1 MGRGGRPGLIGVAA
15 RTAVVAGT
23 ASAVSGRVA
32 ARQQQQAAARE
43 APAAPAEAAAPAAPA
58 PPVAAPA
65 PPAPAAAALDDQAL
79 SALERLGGLY
89 AQGLLSEAEF
99 AAAKQ
104 RVLAP

>member
-1 MGRGGRPGLIGVAA
+1 MIGRRLGRGGRPGLIGVAA

-43 APAAPAEAAAPAAPA
+43 APAAAPAAAVP
-58 PPVAAPA
+58 APA
-65 PPAPAAAALDDQAL
+65 PAGSAAALDDQAL

>member
-1 MGRGGRPGLIGVAA
+1 MIGRRVGRGGRPGLIGVAA

-32 ARQQQQAAARE
+32 ARQQQQAAVHQA
-43 APAAPAEAAAPAAPA
+43 
-58 PPVAAPA
+58 
-65 PPAPAAAALDDQAL
+65 PAPAAAEPDPAPADAASPALDDQAL
-79 SALERLGGLY
+79 SNLERLGSLY
-89 AQGLLSEAEF
+89 AKGMLSDAEF

>member
-1 MGRGGRPGLIGVAA
+1 MIGRRLGRGGRPGLIGVAA

-43 APAAPAEAAAPAAPA
+43 VPAAAPAAAVP
-58 PPVAAPA
+58 APA
-65 PPAPAAAALDDQAL
+65 PAGSAAALDDQAL